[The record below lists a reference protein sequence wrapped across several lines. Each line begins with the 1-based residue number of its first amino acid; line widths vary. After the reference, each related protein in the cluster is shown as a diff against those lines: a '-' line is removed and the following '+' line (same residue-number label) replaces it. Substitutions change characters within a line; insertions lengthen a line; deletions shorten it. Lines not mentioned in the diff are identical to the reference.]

1 MRWAVLTWGTRGDV
15 QPLLT
20 LAGGLRARG
29 DTVRFGA
36 LSAHADLV
44 RRHGFAFHALG
55 SPMAAAAYREMMDT
69 MHAEPN
75 PRRQNRALLQEVLL
89 GDLDRLF
96 ADCREAAADCDAV
109 IAHWLQ
115 VGGGLAAESLGLP
128 WASVTLNAAGIGC
141 EQAMAS
147 REELRARQGY
157 SRWLWG
163 DRLSEFRA
171 AHGLRPVDVVADSV
185 YSPRL
190 NLVAMSPRLLPES
203 AHWPQQ
209 HRVVGFL
216 HGPTHDPDWVPE
228 PALAAFLRQYPQ
240 PVVVTLGSSAGD
252 HIDAKLRVVLQALDA
267 MGLPVIVQ
275 ALLADAPP
283 PSVPASERMLLVG
296 EVPHGWLFPQ
306 TCCVIHHGG
315 AGGSAAALR
324 AGVPSL
330 AMGNLF
336 DQPYWGQL
344 LAEQGLAARPI
355 VETEIAVDTVIERVR
370 EALALAPQCQAFA
383 ADPDHGNGVRN
394 AVEWLHREY
403 AFAACAAADQSDCMP
418 TSELQPVIA

>member
-15 QPLLT
+15 QPLLA

-44 RRHGFAFHALG
+44 RGHGFPFHALG
-55 SPMAAAAYREMMDT
+55 SPMAAAAYRSMMDT
-69 MHAEPN
+69 MHEEPN
-75 PRRQNRALLQEVLL
+75 PRRQNRALLQQVLL
-89 GDLDRLF
+89 GDLERLF
-96 ADCREAAADCDAV
+96 ADCCEAAADCDVV

-115 VGGGLAAESLGLP
+115 VGAGLAAESLGLP
-128 WASVTLNAAGIGC
+128 WASVTLNAAGVGC
-141 EQAMAS
+141 EQALAS

-171 AHGLRPVDVVADSV
+171 AHDLPPVEVVADSV

-190 NLVAMSPRLLPES
+190 NLVAISPRLVPES
-203 AHWPQQ
+203 AQWSPQ
-209 HRVVGFL
+209 HRVIGFL
-216 HGPTHDPDWVPE
+216 HGPTHDPDWIPE
-228 PALAAFLRQYPQ
+228 PALEGFLRRYPR

-283 PSVPASERMLLVG
+283 PPVPAPERMLVVG

-306 TCCVIHHGG
+306 SSCVIYHGG
-315 AGGSAAALR
+315 AGGSAAVLR

-344 LAEQGLAARPI
+344 LSEHGLAASPI
-355 VETEIAVDTVIERVR
+355 VDTDVAVETVIERVR
-370 EALALAPQCQAFA
+370 EALTLAPRCEAFA
-383 ADPDHGNGVRN
+383 ADPDTENGVRN
-394 AVEWLHREY
+394 AVESLHREF
-403 AFAACAAADQSDCMP
+403 AFAVPMSTSASVPAADPS
-418 TSELQPVIA
+418 PVSA

>member
-15 QPLLT
+15 QPLLA

-36 LSAHADLV
+36 PAAHADLV
-44 RRHGFAFHALG
+44 QRHGFAFHALG
-55 SPMAAAAYREMMDT
+55 SPMAAAAYRGMMDG
-69 MHAEPN
+69 MHAEAN
-75 PRRQNRALLQEVLL
+75 PRKQNRALLQQVLL

-96 ADCREAAADCDAV
+96 EDCREAADGCDVV

-141 EQAMAS
+141 EQALAS

-163 DRLSEFRA
+163 DRLAEFRA
-171 AHGLRPVDVVADSV
+171 AHGLRPVEVVADSV

-190 NLVAMSPRLLPES
+190 NLVAISPRLVPES
-203 AHWPQQ
+203 AQWSPQ
-209 HRVVGFL
+209 HRVTGFL
-216 HGPTHDPDWVPE
+216 HGATHDPDWTPD
-228 PALAAFLRQYPQ
+228 PALAAFLQRHPN

-252 HIDAKLRVVLQALDA
+252 HIDAKLRVVLDALDR

-283 PSVPASERMLLVG
+283 PSVPAPERMHLVG
-296 EVPHGWLFPQ
+296 ELPHGWLFPQ
-306 TCCVIHHGG
+306 ASCVIHHGG
-315 AGGSAAALR
+315 AGGSAATLR

-344 LAEQGLAARPI
+344 LAEHGLAAQPI
-355 VETEIAVDTVIERVR
+355 VETDIAVETVIERVR
-370 EALALAPQCQAFA
+370 DALALAPRCRAFA
-383 ADPDHGNGVRN
+383 DDPETERGVQE
-394 AVEWLHREY
+394 AVDCLHREY
-403 AFAACAAADQSDCMP
+403 AFADTGTRSIDAAVSASDP
-418 TSELQPVIA
+418 LPVTA